1 MIFISLII
9 SFCLAPRS
17 QLKPTPLGQPKW
29 LDSLLFKS
37 SCPQYDTLKIIDNLI
52 EIKRPKSIKYLKMPV
67 YVQKVLSMDQ
77 VILEKKIR
85 ETLDKADTNENGGY
99 TKEELKKALQDLGAY
114 VPGWRAKHS
123 LGKAD
128 VNKDGQISGEEIDTL
143 VDHYLLT
150 CDFGKN

>member
-1 MIFISLII
+1 MFKRCCQWI
-9 SFCLAPRS
+9 
-17 QLKPTPLGQPKW
+17 
-29 LDSLLFKS
+29 KS
-37 SCPQYDTLKIIDNLI
+37 SW
-52 EIKRPKSIKYLKMPV
+52 KRK
-67 YVQKVLSMDQ
+67 
-77 VILEKKIR
+77 LEKH
-85 ETLDKADTNENGGY
+85 LDKADTNENGGY